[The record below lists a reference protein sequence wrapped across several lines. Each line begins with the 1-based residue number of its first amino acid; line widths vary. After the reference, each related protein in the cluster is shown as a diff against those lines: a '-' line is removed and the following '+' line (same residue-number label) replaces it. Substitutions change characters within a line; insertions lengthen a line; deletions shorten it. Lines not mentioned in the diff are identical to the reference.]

1 MLPGMGV
8 SVSVLASGSR
18 GNCAIVC
25 SSSTRILV
33 DAGISCRETVKRL
46 KAAGGDPR
54 MLSAVLITHE
64 HYDHVYGLRILAKK
78 LNVPILMT
86 GASHQAWPRPVR
98 EELGPEPAL
107 A

>member
-1 MLPGMGV
+1 MLPRMGV

-33 DAGISCRETVKRL
+33 DAGISCRETFKRM

-64 HYDHVYGLRILAKK
+64 HSDHVYCLRILAKK
-78 LNVPILMT
+78 LSVHIFISGPATDAWKRSVP
-86 GASHQAWPRPVR
+86 
-98 EELGPEPAL
+98 E
-107 A
+107 